1 MTLSIRTKLFLT
13 LVGTGA
19 LVALAMLTTLHWSF
33 ERGLVELVQGRE
45 EARIGAIAER
55 LAEVYRRDGG
65 WDGLRR
71 DRRMW
76 VQTLFDRQGDPQAQT
91 GPRHGGPHLG
101 PGVGRWMRG
110 EGQQRLR
117 PDPDGP
123 GAWPPW
129 TADMPWAQER
139 PQAWPPP
146 QALGRPD
153 DRPLPLPLRLMLLD
167 ADGDLVYGRPQLLD
181 GTRRYPV
188 TLDGSHIG
196 DIALLRGP
204 AVADLV
210 EARFQER
217 FGSAL
222 LIIALGV
229 VALSATVALP
239 FARRLV
245 RPVLAFQ
252 NTARR
257 LAAGDLQ
264 ARCNTSGDD
273 ELGRLG
279 RDLNTLAATLEA
291 NEQARRHW
299 SADIA
304 HELRTPLTLLRAEIE
319 AIQDGVRPLD
329 RAALDTLHGDT
340 LRLKRLVDDLY
351 DLSLTDLGA
360 QGYRKEET
368 DPLEV
373 LREDCDA
380 FRPQFAA
387 AGLTLSLEEARLPG
401 PLTIQADPQRLSQL
415 FRNLIGNSL
424 HYTDPGGGLVVT
436 LGYAG
441 DRLWIDFQDGPPG
454 VPDQALPHLF
464 ERLYRVE
471 GSRSRDTGGA
481 GLGLAIARNICQAH
495 GGRIEASPA
504 PQGGLW
510 VHIELPIP

>member
-1 MTLSIRTKLFLT
+1 MTLSIRTKLFLA

-45 EARIGAIAER
+45 EARIGTIAER

-65 WDGLRR
+65 WEGLRR

-76 VQTLFDRQGDPQAQT
+76 VQALFDRQGDPQVQT

-101 PGVGRWMRG
+101 PGVGRWIRG

-123 GAWPPW
+123 GAWPP
-129 TADMPWAQER
+129 
-139 PQAWPPP
+139 P
-146 QALGRPD
+146 QALGPPD

-167 ADGDLVYGRPQLLD
+167 ADGGLVYGRPRLLD

-245 RPVLAFQ
+245 RPVLGFQ

-329 RAALDTLHGDT
+329 RTALDTLHGDT

-360 QGYRKEET
+360 QGYRKVET

-373 LREDCDA
+373 LRED
-380 FRPQFAA
+380 
-387 AGLTLSLEEARLPG
+387 
-401 PLTIQADPQRLSQL
+401 
-415 FRNLIGNSL
+415 
-424 HYTDPGGGLVVT
+424 
-436 LGYAG
+436 
-441 DRLWIDFQDGPPG
+441 
-454 VPDQALPHLF
+454 
-464 ERLYRVE
+464 
-471 GSRSRDTGGA
+471 
-481 GLGLAIARNICQAH
+481 
-495 GGRIEASPA
+495 
-504 PQGGLW
+504 
-510 VHIELPIP
+510 